1 DWVDRFARTLHGAR
15 AGLQAGGHA
24 LARYGQH
31 AGDRLQKVVLEDVP
45 VLYRVARPHVERA
58 IVQTQVYVVEKG
70 TEAGKVIHKAVVH
83 DVPVMVETGV
93 ETARPYVQQ
102 AGQAIHKA
110 VWHDV
115 PVMYETAR
123 PYVEEAARAAH
134 RAVAEEAPKAIE
146 AVRPHVE
153 RAVTNAWHH
162 TSSAVQTA
170 GDVISQHAQTAAANV
185 AIAAEAVQE
194 QLFGSA
200 SSSSK
205 SSRSSSP
212 SPAIPEATPETKP
225 EPPTRSETTVQVLT
239 APIEP
244 GFRRK
249 ADAVLS
255 TTSAADAV
263 ADRLPSQGAADGPA
277 DAHACPSRPG
287 GVRDA
292 STVVA
297 ASDKAIPLTPDGH
310 AAPTYKKLTAPFR
323 DLLEEDGY
331 DAVFQKRPDDR
342 KGDGCGIFWRREAF
356 TAVGPCRA
364 LIYAQPANDRIALG
378 QLLLHR
384 SSSEHLL
391 VLSSHLYWDQAS
403 GHQTSEAQEL
413 VELMEDM
420 MKACAL
426 ESGRRPA
433 VVFCADLNS
442 LPGSD
447 AYKLITRKLC
457 DASFGHAGG
466 EYFQGSFST
475 LKPDVYWF
483 AAPRGQRSEPP
494 EWHWQEGRQEVID
507 YIFHSQDLTLET
519 PVVLPRMPEVPDR
532 PPKRHKPE
540 GGLYGY
546 WCGGWRFAD
555 SPVPGLEEHRR
566 DYRWRPPRVNGE
578 LQLGIPN

>member
-1 DWVDRFARTLHGAR
+1 MFSNLDLRSMRSLQSQSRSQQRLLKSQASLRQRALASQPVSSHQISGARKEIPENEVDVLSRLTLEGLQQLVTSPPVLDEGDYQAKLTLLSPSRVPLASSGPIHPQWVQVHVYNLSENFVGANQMLAFAESGPALGGAFHVGVEVFGAEWSYGVYGIACDPPRSETAHVYECSVYVGSTVKSQMEVADILHTLCQEWRGQDYDVLSHNCCSFGRRFVEALGVGPMPDWVDRFARTLHGAR

-212 SPAIPEATPETKP
+212 SPAIPEATPETRKP

-244 GFRRK
+244 GFRPRTQSQIVYPVR
-249 ADAVLS
+249 APQMAPPMRMPAP
-255 TTSAADAV
+255 AA
-263 ADRLPSQGAADGPA
+263 QAAYVMPA
-277 DAHACPSRPG
+277 QS
-287 GVRDA
+287 
-292 STVVA
+292 
-297 ASDKAIPLTPDGH
+297 
-310 AAPTYKKLTAPFR
+310 
-323 DLLEEDGY
+323 
-331 DAVFQKRPDDR
+331 
-342 KGDGCGIFWRREAF
+342 W
-356 TAVGPCRA
+356 
-364 LIYAQPANDRIALG
+364 QPA
-378 QLLLHR
+378 
-384 SSSEHLL
+384 
-391 VLSSHLYWDQAS
+391 
-403 GHQTSEAQEL
+403 T
-413 VELMEDM
+413 
-420 MKACAL
+420 
-426 ESGRRPA
+426 RRFP
-433 VVFCADLNS
+433 
-442 LPGSD
+442 
-447 AYKLITRKLC
+447 
-457 DASFGHAGG
+457 
-466 EYFQGSFST
+466 
-475 LKPDVYWF
+475 
-483 AAPRGQRSEPP
+483 
-494 EWHWQEGRQEVID
+494 
-507 YIFHSQDLTLET
+507 
-519 PVVLPRMPEVPDR
+519 
-532 PPKRHKPE
+532 
-540 GGLYGY
+540 
-546 WCGGWRFAD
+546 
-555 SPVPGLEEHRR
+555 
-566 DYRWRPPRVNGE
+566 
-578 LQLGIPN
+578 

>member
-1 DWVDRFARTLHGAR
+1 MRKQRLSPEAYKGFLSMASVPIGKQPPDQWRSEGNTRERGQRGVDVLSRLTLEELQQLVTSPPVLDEGDYQAKLTLLSPSRVPLASSGPIHPQWVQVHVYNLSENFVGANQMLAFAESGPALGGAFHVGVEVFGAEWSYGVYGIACDPPRSETAHVYECSVYVGVPWAVNEVKSQMEVADILHTLCQEWR
-15 AGLQAGGHA
+15 
-24 LARYGQH
+24 GQDYDVLS
-31 AGDRLQKVVLEDVP
+31 DRLQKVVLEDVP

-212 SPAIPEATPETKP
+212 SPAIPEAAPETRKP

-249 ADAVLS
+249 ADAILS

-263 ADRLPSQGAADGPA
+263 ADRVPSQGAADGPA

-292 STVVA
+292 STGLMA

-310 AAPTYKKLTAPFR
+310 AAPTYKKLTAP
-323 DLLEEDGY
+323 
-331 DAVFQKRPDDR
+331 
-342 KGDGCGIFWRREAF
+342 
-356 TAVGPCRA
+356 
-364 LIYAQPANDRIALG
+364 
-378 QLLLHR
+378 
-384 SSSEHLL
+384 
-391 VLSSHLYWDQAS
+391 
-403 GHQTSEAQEL
+403 
-413 VELMEDM
+413 
-420 MKACAL
+420 
-426 ESGRRPA
+426 
-433 VVFCADLNS
+433 
-442 LPGSD
+442 
-447 AYKLITRKLC
+447 
-457 DASFGHAGG
+457 
-466 EYFQGSFST
+466 
-475 LKPDVYWF
+475 
-483 AAPRGQRSEPP
+483 
-494 EWHWQEGRQEVID
+494 
-507 YIFHSQDLTLET
+507 
-519 PVVLPRMPEVPDR
+519 
-532 PPKRHKPE
+532 
-540 GGLYGY
+540 
-546 WCGGWRFAD
+546 
-555 SPVPGLEEHRR
+555 
-566 DYRWRPPRVNGE
+566 
-578 LQLGIPN
+578 